1 MMQIGTEARG
11 EPTTRVLPPEAVDRR
26 RVRNEYYY
34 LVKAATR
41 RRRWANVL
49 VVVSLGAVLALTAW
63 LGHLL
68 TT

>member
-1 MMQIGTEARG
+1 MQIGTEARG
-11 EPTTRVLPPEAVDRR
+11 EAARGILPPETVDRR

>member
-1 MMQIGTEARG
+1 MQIDTEARG
-11 EPTTRVLPPEAVDRR
+11 ESARAILPRQTVERR

-49 VVVSLGAVLALTAW
+49 VVVSLGGVLALTAW
-63 LGHLL
+63 LGQLL
-68 TT
+68 LRN